1 MQLLLAPPHGFWV
14 ARPPLVDGDRATGS
28 DIQVMLAGHGD
39 FVTRWITITFAGDG
53 RETASYGVPSLSSC
67 QSLRLWSLTAPRL
80 RREYQVATRVELQ
93 RQQTVVEKG
102 IERCRHAHGVPE
114 AHDGP
119 CMRLEFG
126 GPPCHQI
133 ALGRIGATGREARE
147 LRHGRG
153 DHVGGQSDVL

>member
-1 MQLLLAPPHGFWV
+1 MCDYINYKFYMSLFVFFFFFSSRRRHTRFDCDWSSDVCSSDL
-14 ARPPLVDGDRATGS
+14 DGDCATGS

-39 FVTRWITITFAGDG
+39 FITRWIAITFAGDG
-53 RETASYGVPSLSSC
+53 RETASHGVPSLSSC

-119 CMRLEFG
+119 CMRLE
-126 GPPCHQI
+126 
-133 ALGRIGATGREARE
+133 
-147 LRHGRG
+147 
-153 DHVGGQSDVL
+153 V